1 MGMCLIAWSLLDL
14 WQWVVLILEV
24 AVGLGMV
31 IFVHELGHF
40 AVAKWCGVK
49 CEKFYLGFDFF
60 GLRFFRFR
68 WGETEYGVGIFPLG
82 GYVKMLGQDDNPA
95 RVHEEQQRSRLE
107 GSPTQLDPRSYLA
120 KSVPQRMAIISAG
133 VIMNAIF
140 AFVVSSMAY
149 GLGVNYFRPVIC
161 DLVPGDPAWKAGVRI
176 GDEFLVFDGIPQPR
190 LDMDVRARVALADM
204 ERGVDVVIKRPGVEE
219 PIHLNIKPHR
229 LPQNDHPTIGIILTP
244 FSNRLDAEQPFVAS
258 TAAARSQPALEPL
271 DRIVA
276 VDGEPVESYLDLN
289 RLLTERSDRPVRL
302 TVRRAGAA
310 AQASEQLQQ
319 EETELLVTV
328 PPQPLR
334 HLGLVL
340 TPGPIVA
347 LRPDGPAA
355 RAGLRPGDRLL
366 LCNGEPLGDPM
377 TLAERIQRLA
387 PGKIELEYERQ
398 GKAQRATVDLTEP
411 AVYEDSPSPRSPV
424 SIPPLGLAMTVEPTI
439 AAVLPASPAARA
451 QLNPGQVLTKG
462 RVFPGKHTQL
472 PQQQPFDVSFSDPD
486 KPGNDWPML
495 ISWLQTCAP
504 GTRVFLETADGRTFE
519 LEPYEVSDAYYPLRG
534 LLFDTLLATRK
545 ASNVLEAL
553 VLGAR
558 QAKESLTQ
566 VPRIIWRLVTG
577 QVSLDAVGGPLEI
590 AAAGGAAAK
599 VGFSYFLLFLAMLSA
614 TLAVLNLLPIAPL
627 DGGHLVLLT
636 AEWIRRKPVGEKMLI
651 PYVWAGV
658 VFVAALMLF
667 VIGKDLVKYLGKW
680 LGG

>member
-1 MGMCLIAWSLLDL
+1 MGVCIMAWSLWDM
-14 WQWVVLILEV
+14 WQWVLLILEV
-24 AVGLGMV
+24 ALGLGMV

-60 GLRFFRFR
+60 GLRFCRFR

-107 GSPTQLDPRSYLA
+107 GSPSELDPRSYLA

-140 AFVVSSMAY
+140 AFLVSSVAY
-149 GLGVNYFRPVIC
+149 GLGVSYFRPVIC
-161 DLVPGDPAWKAGVRI
+161 NLVPGDPAWKAGLRI
-176 GDEFLVFDGIPQPR
+176 GDELLVFDGIKQPR
-190 LDMDVRARVALADM
+190 FDMDVRARIALADM
-204 ERGVDVVIKRPGVEE
+204 EQGVDVVIKRPGVAE

-229 LPQNDHPTIGIILTP
+229 LPENDHPTIGINLIP
-244 FSNRLDAEQPFVAS
+244 FGNRLDAKQPYVEG
-258 TAAARSQPALEPL
+258 TAAAQSDPPLEPL
-271 DRIVA
+271 DQIVA
-276 VDGEPVESYLDLN
+276 VDGQPAESFLDVN
-289 RLLTERSDRPVRL
+289 RLLTERSHRPVQL
-302 TVRRAGAA
+302 TVRRRGKEGISANEA
-310 AQASEQLQQ
+310 EQQ
-319 EETELLVTV
+319 TELVVTV

-340 TPGPIVA
+340 APGPIVA
-347 LRPDGPAA
+347 LRPDAPAA
-355 RAGLRPGDRLL
+355 RAGLQPGDRLL
-366 LCNGEPLGDPM
+366 SYNGMPLGDPL
-377 TLAERIQRLA
+377 TLAERLQRLA
-387 PGKIELEYERQ
+387 PGKVELEFERHS
-398 GKAQRATVDLTEP
+398 KTRRVTVELNEP
-411 AVYEDSPSPRSPV
+411 AVYEDSASPRAPV
-424 SIPPLGLAMTVEPTI
+424 SVPPLGVAVAVEPAI
-439 AAVLPASPAARA
+439 VAVLPGSSAQAAGMT
-451 QLNPGQVLTKG
+451 PGQVLARGK
-462 RVFPGKHTQL
+462 VFPGKHSKL
-472 PQQQPFDVSFSDPD
+472 PQENAFNVSFGTPE
-486 KPGNDWPML
+486 KPGNAWPML

-504 GTRVFLETADGRTFE
+504 GTRVHLETTDGRSYM
-519 LEPYEVSDAYYPLRG
+519 LEPYALEEAHYPLRG
-534 LLFDTLLATRK
+534 LLFEPLLATRK
-545 ASNVLEAL
+545 ARNVLEA
-553 VLGAR
+553 VMLGAR
-558 QAKESLTQ
+558 QAEESLTQ
-566 VPRIIWRLVTG
+566 VPRIIWRLLTG

-636 AEWIRRKPVGEKMLI
+636 AELVRRKPVGEKMLL

-667 VIGKDLVKYLGKW
+667 VIGKDLIKYLGAW